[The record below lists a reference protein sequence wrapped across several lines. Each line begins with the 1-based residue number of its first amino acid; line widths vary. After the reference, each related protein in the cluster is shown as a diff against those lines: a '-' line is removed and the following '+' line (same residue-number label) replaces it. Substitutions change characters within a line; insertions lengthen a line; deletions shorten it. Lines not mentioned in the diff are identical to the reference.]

1 MVDFAHH
8 VPGRLRIQAS
18 HLKRNAAAIAVL
30 RADLLNIDGVTS
42 VSANQATGSI
52 TIFYDSRGL
61 DPIVIWKTIQRLGY
75 LDRNAAYDKPA
86 ASPVTEKLISA
97 AADQFT
103 KAAIDFALERL
114 VGRPAATLIGALI

>member
-18 HLKRNAAAIAVL
+18 RLKRNAADIAIL

-42 VSANQATGSI
+42 VSANEAIGSL
-52 TIFYDSRGL
+52 TIIYDSRSL
-61 DPIVIWKTIQRLGY
+61 EPIAIWKAIQRRGY
-75 LDRNAAYDKPA
+75 LDRKAARDKPA
-86 ASPVTEKLISA
+86 GLPVTEKLISA
-97 AADQFT
+97 AADHFT